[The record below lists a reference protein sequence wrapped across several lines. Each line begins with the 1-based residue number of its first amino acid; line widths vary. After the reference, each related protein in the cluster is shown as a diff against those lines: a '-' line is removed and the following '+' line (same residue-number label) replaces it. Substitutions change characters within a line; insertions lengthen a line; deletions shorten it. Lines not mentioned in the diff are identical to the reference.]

1 MARRR
6 DEEKVLDVNA
16 TMQGSLVFS
25 DPVNLRING
34 RFEGNLKAKGNLIIG
49 ERATVFAEIEGE
61 NIIISGLVR
70 GKIKSTQIVSLSST
84 ANVYADIHTPKI
96 SIEEGATFNGK
107 CTMIGEKL
115 SLEEVADFL
124 SVDKEK
130 VIEWVNNGRI
140 PAQKEGNGYVFD
152 RREVELWVEQNR

>member
-34 RFEGNLKAKGNLIIG
+34 RFEGSLKTKGNLIVG
-49 ERATVFAEIEGE
+49 EKATVFAEIEGE
-61 NIIISGLVR
+61 NIIISGVVR

>member
-34 RFEGNLKAKGNLIIG
+34 RFEGNLKTKGNLIIG

>member
-1 MARRR
+1 MVRRR

-34 RFEGNLKAKGNLIIG
+34 KFEGTLKAKGNLIIG

-61 NIIISGLVR
+61 NIVISGLVR
-70 GKIKSTQIVSLSST
+70 GKIKSTQLVALSST

-107 CTMIGEKL
+107 CTMPGEKL

-124 SVDKEK
+124 SVDREK
-130 VIEWVNNGRI
+130 VIEWVNSGRI
-140 PAQKEGNGYVFD
+140 PAQKEGNGYIFD

>member
-1 MARRR
+1 MVRRR
-6 DEEKVLDVNA
+6 DEERVLDVNA

-34 RFEGNLKAKGNLIIG
+34 KFEGTLKAKGNLIIG

-61 NIIISGLVR
+61 NIVISGLVR
-70 GKIKSTQIVSLSST
+70 GKIKSTQLVALSST

-107 CTMIGEKL
+107 CTMTGEKL

-124 SVDKEK
+124 SVDREK
-130 VIEWVNNGRI
+130 VIEWVNSGRI
-140 PAQKEGNGYVFD
+140 PAQKEGNGYIFD

>member
-1 MARRR
+1 MVRRR
-6 DEEKVLDVNA
+6 DEERVLDVNA

-34 RFEGNLKAKGNLIIG
+34 RFEGSLKTKGNLIVG
-49 ERATVFAEIEGE
+49 EKATVFAEIEGE
-61 NIIISGLVR
+61 NIIISGVVR

-96 SIEEGATFNGK
+96 SIEEGAIFNGK

-124 SVDKEK
+124 SVDREK